1 MVAVYNQPR
10 NNFVADDLHR
20 LTRLGNKVLIIGDL
34 NARHQTWNNHIN
46 NNNGRTLYNFSLNNN
61 LIIQHT
67 TQPTHFPGNGMTPTY
82 IDLILNKNVTN
93 ITDPLSI
100 PELSSDHNPIKFKI
114 FDQHKNSNRK
124 IITSYKDTNWPLLR
138 QELNEKIQI
147 NNKIDSTD
155 KIDTEVEKLTTTIQK
170 IKNKFTNKIQINT
183 NKLELTEEIRELIK
197 HKNNMR
203 KLYQQQYCN
212 QNLKTY
218 INQISRIVR
227 NKLKQMLNDKWGKTL
242 EDIKP
247 NDRALWRISKALRKT
262 QQQIP
267 TLTKNDKTYMTDKEK
282 ADVIGETLQN
292 IQRNEARSIIEE
304 EVLRTVNG
312 HLQTPIDCSKVK
324 LTKPNEIV
332 EIIKKLPNQKAP
344 GIDEI
349 DNKMIKNLPKKAIVQ
364 LMYIINAILLLGH
377 YPQQWKMAIV
387 APIPKPNK
395 DLSDPINYRPI
406 SLLNSLSKICE
417 QVILRRILDYS
428 TRNKILLD
436 EQFGFRRGHSTSMQ
450 VARIAHE
457 IISHFNKGNVT
468 SMALLDIEKAF
479 DTVWIDGIIFKLIG
493 SKFPIYIIRLISG
506 YLGAV
511 SFKVR
516 INNSLSEIQTTE
528 AGVPQGSVLGPVLF
542 SFFINDIPKFAK
554 TSLAIYADDTS
565 IFAHSFNA
573 QVATKQTQI
582 HLDQILAYTRK
593 WKIKIN
599 NNKTEHIIFTKKF
612 TNTKQRL

>member
-20 LTRLGNKVLIIGDL
+20 LSRLGNKVLIMGDL

-46 NNNGRTLYNFSLNNN
+46 HTNGIIMNNHTNGRTLYNFSLNNN

-67 TQPTHFPGNGMTPTY
+67 KQPTHFPGNGMTPTY
-82 IDLILNKNVTN
+82 IDLILNKNVTK
-93 ITDPLSI
+93 ITDPLLI
-100 PELSSDHNPIKFKI
+100 PELFSDHKVQKSIKSNKVKI
-114 FDQHKNSNRK
+114 YDQHKNSNRK
-124 IITSYKDTNWPLLR
+124 IITSCKDTDWTLLQ

-203 KLYQQQYCN
+203 KLYQQQYYN

-227 NKLKQMLNDKWGKTL
+227 TKVKQVLNDKWGKTL

-282 ADVIGETLQN
+282 VDVIGEALQN
-292 IQRNEARSIIEE
+292 MQRNEARSIIEE
-304 EVLRTVNG
+304 EVLRTVNE
-312 HLQTPIDCSKVK
+312 HLQRPIDCSKVK

-364 LMYIINAILLLGH
+364 LMYIINHQCNTSSWTLPTAMEDG
-377 YPQQWKMAIV
+377 
-387 APIPKPNK
+387 NR
-395 DLSDPINYRPI
+395 STDP
-406 SLLNSLSKICE
+406 
-417 QVILRRILDYS
+417 
-428 TRNKILLD
+428 
-436 EQFGFRRGHSTSMQ
+436 
-450 VARIAHE
+450 
-457 IISHFNKGNVT
+457 
-468 SMALLDIEKAF
+468 
-479 DTVWIDGIIFKLIG
+479 
-493 SKFPIYIIRLISG
+493 
-506 YLGAV
+506 
-511 SFKVR
+511 
-516 INNSLSEIQTTE
+516 
-528 AGVPQGSVLGPVLF
+528 
-542 SFFINDIPKFAK
+542 
-554 TSLAIYADDTS
+554 
-565 IFAHSFNA
+565 
-573 QVATKQTQI
+573 
-582 HLDQILAYTRK
+582 
-593 WKIKIN
+593 
-599 NNKTEHIIFTKKF
+599 
-612 TNTKQRL
+612 

>member
-20 LTRLGNKVLIIGDL
+20 LSRLGNKVLIMGDL

-46 NNNGRTLYNFSLNNN
+46 HTNGIIMNNHTNGRTLYNFSLNNN

-67 TQPTHFPGNGMTPTY
+67 KQPTHFPGNGMTPTY

-93 ITDPLSI
+93 ITDPLLI
-100 PELSSDHNPIKFKI
+100 PELFSDHKVQKSIKSNKVKI
-114 FDQHKNSNRK
+114 YDQHKNSNRK
-124 IITSYKDTNWPLLR
+124 IITSCKDTDWTLLQ

-203 KLYQQQYCN
+203 KLYQQQYYN

-227 NKLKQMLNDKWGKTL
+227 TKVKQVLNDKWGKTL

-282 ADVIGETLQN
+282 VDVIGEALQN
-292 IQRNEARSIIEE
+292 MQRNEARSIIEE
-304 EVLRTVNG
+304 EVLRTVNE
-312 HLQTPIDCSKVK
+312 HLQRPIDCSKVK

-364 LMYIINAILLLGH
+364 LMYIINHQCNTSSWTLPTAMEDG
-377 YPQQWKMAIV
+377 
-387 APIPKPNK
+387 NR
-395 DLSDPINYRPI
+395 STDP
-406 SLLNSLSKICE
+406 
-417 QVILRRILDYS
+417 
-428 TRNKILLD
+428 
-436 EQFGFRRGHSTSMQ
+436 
-450 VARIAHE
+450 
-457 IISHFNKGNVT
+457 
-468 SMALLDIEKAF
+468 
-479 DTVWIDGIIFKLIG
+479 
-493 SKFPIYIIRLISG
+493 
-506 YLGAV
+506 
-511 SFKVR
+511 
-516 INNSLSEIQTTE
+516 
-528 AGVPQGSVLGPVLF
+528 
-542 SFFINDIPKFAK
+542 
-554 TSLAIYADDTS
+554 
-565 IFAHSFNA
+565 
-573 QVATKQTQI
+573 
-582 HLDQILAYTRK
+582 
-593 WKIKIN
+593 
-599 NNKTEHIIFTKKF
+599 
-612 TNTKQRL
+612 